1 MVGFR
6 KDKYGDD
13 VEFDFPVMPEPS
25 RTIREILLPNPLAKY
40 TLTSHLWTYLQ
51 NYAEKHKAKGNGFG
65 FGLTNLD
72 GIARTL
78 SARYYKDGAEILIPQ
93 EGIPPRRLT
102 PKECAALQG
111 FPDKFLIPV
120 SDNQAYRQFGNSVTV
135 PLIQFVGSSIV
146 KKLLSIYESD
156 KSEIASGRQRMS
168 KSVH

>member
-1 MVGFR
+1 M
-6 KDKYGDD
+6 
-13 VEFDFPVMPEPS
+13 
-25 RTIREILLPNPLAKY
+25 
-40 TLTSHLWTYLQ
+40 
-51 NYAEKHKAKGNGFG
+51 
-65 FGLTNLD
+65 TNLD

-93 EGIPPRRLT
+93 VEIPPRRLT

-146 KKLLSIYESD
+146 NKLLSIYESD
-156 KSEIASGRQRMS
+156 KSEIAAGRPRMS